1 MNDTLIAFGE
11 AIKALPSDD
20 PSTGVLR
27 GTLVRFGSPGERDL
41 VGEYFTCDT
50 YFGAQLARSGTA
62 LLDGTLNH
70 RRPML
75 RGNESGRAKELMR
88 RCAEGLLPPVEVTP
102 EDHGLFARI
111 VLDLRDEYQRMI
123 YDLGTKGAFGW
134 SSGSAAHVVDIA
146 PDGHITCWPLIEAGL
161 TPMPC
166 EPRSSNIVMP
176 LKAYLDAPTPVSPG
190 ADRESLSIQHIAI
203 DSCDGPG
210 RERSGEVAHL
220 PGALNMTE
228 ETGVERSIDSAVTAD
243 AITRAELDSFADN
256 VVERAAARAATRAVD
271 TIRRES
277 VPELLRGE
285 VSRQGGAASG
295 RAPGYLHHA
304 GASNESR
311 ERAIHA
317 ARWFLAAAT
326 RNERG
331 LEQAFGENP
340 QWYHAKAAFSE
351 AGNDTG
357 LYTVPSSWSEMI
369 FSNVENYG
377 FARRLGNVYPMPARD
392 VKFTTGGAVTV
403 SWPGMNTAPTPFDAT
418 NFFSQTA
425 LSAQTMA
432 AAYVIQKE
440 LLDDTIVDLM
450 GYLARQYGRAIARE
464 EDVQFFNGAGSP
476 FTGIIGTSGVKTT
489 SMTTGLTGFDK
500 VSWTHM
506 NNLKLTVNTDIQLEG
521 EYVVPQSVLGYLYN
535 EVDSQNRPI
544 RNVVGPGPAAV
555 PNHGIHVAPYTY
567 NNSPLYTV
575 PDVLFPTSGAG
586 RVCALFGD
594 FRTYGILGVRRDM
607 TVDTYDQ
614 SYAGIDLA
622 GKRQLAIQVVERIGI
637 AFPDPSAFGVL
648 KTAAS

>member
-11 AIKALPSDD
+11 AIKALPSDH
-20 PSTGVLR
+20 PCTGVL
-27 GTLVRFGSPGERDL
+27 GGVLVRFGSPLERDL

-50 YFGAQLARSGTA
+50 YFGAQLTRSGTA

-75 RGNESGRAKELMR
+75 RGNEPDHVQELMK

-123 YDLGTKGAFGW
+123 YELGTKGAFGW

-146 PDGHITCWPLIEAGL
+146 SDGHITCWPLIEAGL

-166 EPRSSNIVMP
+166 EPRSSNVVMP
-176 LKAYLDAPTPVSPG
+176 LKAYLDTPTSAPNE
-190 ADRESLSIQHIAI
+190 ADREPIPIQHIAI
-203 DSCDGPG
+203 DSCDGPKPDQCG
-210 RERSGEVAHL
+210 TLARI

-228 ETGVERSIDSAVTAD
+228 ETGVEQSIESTGSADT
-243 AITRAELDSFADN
+243 ITREQLESFADR
-256 VVERAAARAATRAVD
+256 VVERAAAKAATRAVD

-277 VPELLRGE
+277 VPEPLRGE
-285 VSRQGGAASG
+285 VSRHAGEATG
-295 RAPGYLHHA
+295 RAPGYIHHS
-304 GASNESR
+304 GASNEGR

-317 ARWFLAAAT
+317 AKWFLAAAT

-331 LEQAFGENP
+331 LELAFGENP

-351 AGNDTG
+351 ASNDAG
-357 LYTVPSSWSEMI
+357 LYTVPTSWSDMI

-464 EDVQFFNGAGSP
+464 EDLQFFNGGGTP
-476 FTGIIGTSGVKTT
+476 FTGIIGTSGVRTT
-489 SMTTGLTGFDK
+489 SMAAGLTGFDK

-544 RNVVGPGPAAV
+544 RNVGGPGPAAL

-567 NNSPLYTV
+567 NNSPLYTL
-575 PDVLFPTSGAG
+575 PDALFPASGAG

-614 SYAGIDLA
+614 SYGGIDLA